1 MVGTAAIG
9 PFVHD
14 PFYRELF
21 GSKFLEDA
29 VLHMFCQAANLNGIL
44 SGDKMA
50 LTMVIT
56 REDTAYTAG
65 LANNLVKSIQVLLG
79 PGLTTKLH
87 CFAHHLFQEVL
98 NRGNL

>member
-1 MVGTAAIG
+1 MVETAAIG

-44 SGDKMA
+44 SGDKW
-50 LTMVIT
+50 LT
-56 REDTAYTAG
+56 RW
-65 LANNLVKSIQVLLG
+65 
-79 PGLTTKLH
+79 
-87 CFAHHLFQEVL
+87 
-98 NRGNL
+98 